1 MEESQQGQPTADADA
16 LAYLEERVMRA
27 VQLVHELRMERDVVT
42 RDLEAAL
49 AAHQQTREELDG
61 QRAETERL
69 QRELSSL
76 RDERS
81 SVKERIE
88 KVLGQLDQMAV
99 S

>member
-1 MEESQQGQPTADADA
+1 MEDSQYSQPTSDGDA

-27 VQLVHELRMERDVVT
+27 VQLVQELRMEREIVS
-42 RDLEAAL
+42 RDLEASL
-49 AAHQQTREELDG
+49 AAHQQTRDELDG